1 VKIVEMVEGA
11 FNGLNTQIETLT
23 KERNEAREWVQKLQ
37 RTTQTL
43 TCVYCGQMYPPNTPT
58 HGSEVLTEH
67 IKVCEKHPMRKIEE
81 ENKELRKRVAEL
93 EKDLDSAYNEMA
105 GEDI

>member
-1 VKIVEMVEGA
+1 
-11 FNGLNTQIETLT
+11 
-23 KERNEAREWVQKLQ
+23 
-37 RTTQTL
+37 
-43 TCVYCGQMYPPNTPT
+43 
-58 HGSEVLTEH
+58 
-67 IKVCEKHPMRKIEE
+67 MRKIEE

>member
-1 VKIVEMVEGA
+1 
-11 FNGLNTQIETLT
+11 
-23 KERNEAREWVQKLQ
+23 
-37 RTTQTL
+37 
-43 TCVYCGQMYPPNTPT
+43 MYPPNTPT